1 MGNHLSN
8 FEHGSIVI
16 VLDQPYFKS
25 GTEMTGNIYIQLS
38 QPYPATSLTLTL
50 AGKEKSY
57 FYQDKNNHPHQD
69 SHHTFIKNSMIEYMG
84 KLFQKIC

>member
-1 MGNHLSN
+1 MKMGNNISSDLPS
-8 FEHGSIVI
+8 FEHGSIGI

-50 AGKEKSY
+50 AGKGISG
-57 FYQDKNNHPHQD
+57 FN
-69 SHHTFIKNSMIEYMG
+69 
-84 KLFQKIC
+84 